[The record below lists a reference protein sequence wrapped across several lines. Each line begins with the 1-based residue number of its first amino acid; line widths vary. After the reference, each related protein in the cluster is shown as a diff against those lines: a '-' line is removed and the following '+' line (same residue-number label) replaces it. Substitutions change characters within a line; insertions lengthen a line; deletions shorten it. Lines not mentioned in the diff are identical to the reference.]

1 MTTNHSFFSTLALN
15 LAEKNL
21 GKTKKNP
28 SVGCI
33 IVKDGSVISSA
44 VTSINGRPH
53 AEFNALNRDI
63 NFKDSYMYVTLE
75 PCTHYGKTPP
85 CTRIIKQKKLKKV
98 FYLFDDP
105 DHRTHKKAKKILNK
119 IQKIQKNKFKN
130 ADLYRS
136 YFLNKLEKF
145 PQIDAKIAISNDY
158 FTISKNNKWITNYR
172 SRKVAHLIR
181 SQYDCII
188 STSNS
193 INKDNSLLNCRING
207 LDNYKPDL
215 VIIDRFLKLKKK
227 LKIFNLANR
236 RKTYI
241 ITSSNNQK
249 KISFFRKKKIKII
262 NFDNLNNKKDFM
274 KLFEKLFE
282 LGKRRV
288 LIESGL
294 IFLNQLFKFK
304 FINNLY
310 LFKSNRSLKTKGFN
324 NSNNDFIKKIKIIN
338 RVNVNLQNENL
349 FKIRMK

>member
-105 DHRTHKKAKKILNK
+105 DYRTHKKAKKILNK

-249 KISFFRKKKIKII
+249 KLSFFRKKKIKII

>member
-105 DHRTHKKAKKILNK
+105 DYRTHKKAKKILNK

-136 YFLNKLEKF
+136 YF
-145 PQIDAKIAISNDY
+145 
-158 FTISKNNKWITNYR
+158 
-172 SRKVAHLIR
+172 
-181 SQYDCII
+181 
-188 STSNS
+188 
-193 INKDNSLLNCRING
+193 
-207 LDNYKPDL
+207 
-215 VIIDRFLKLKKK
+215 
-227 LKIFNLANR
+227 
-236 RKTYI
+236 
-241 ITSSNNQK
+241 
-249 KISFFRKKKIKII
+249 
-262 NFDNLNNKKDFM
+262 
-274 KLFEKLFE
+274 
-282 LGKRRV
+282 
-288 LIESGL
+288 
-294 IFLNQLFKFK
+294 
-304 FINNLY
+304 
-310 LFKSNRSLKTKGFN
+310 
-324 NSNNDFIKKIKIIN
+324 
-338 RVNVNLQNENL
+338 
-349 FKIRMK
+349 